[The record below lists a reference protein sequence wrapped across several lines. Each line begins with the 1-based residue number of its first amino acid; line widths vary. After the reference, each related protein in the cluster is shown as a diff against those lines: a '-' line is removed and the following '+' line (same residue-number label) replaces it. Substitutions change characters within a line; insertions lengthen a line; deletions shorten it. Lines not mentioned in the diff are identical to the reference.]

1 MPENPRLTWHFERTY
16 RPLKLSN
23 SSATTVVKYRIAIAK
38 LSDFLGHNP
47 TVYDLDDEIIT
58 AYLGW
63 MVSEGLAEPT
73 ANSYG
78 SKIMSLWTY
87 LAKRRI
93 ADKFPTFRLLREP
106 RRIPVTWTRE
116 QRQTLHRTLQSLTG
130 KVSGTPASVWWS
142 GLVRTLEETAERRGA
157 VLGFRW
163 DDLDEETGW
172 IVSRAE
178 NRKGKT
184 EDLAFRLHPD
194 TLRLLRQ
201 FARVSDL
208 MFHWEKC
215 RASLFNNF
223 RSILIK
229 AGLPSDRKRMFQC
242 FRRTTATEI
251 EIAGGDATELLGHSE
266 RKITLTYY
274 LDRSKL
280 RRIQP
285 SDIIR
290 KEEGPDKVA

>member
-23 SSATTVVKYRIAIAK
+23 SSATTVIKYRIAIAK
-38 LSDFLGHNP
+38 LRDFVGHDP
-47 TVYDLDDEIIT
+47 TVGDLNDEIVT
-58 AYLGW
+58 AFLGW
-63 MVSEGLAEPT
+63 MVSEGLAVPT

-78 SKIMSLWTY
+78 SKIGSLWTF

-93 ADKFPTFRLLREP
+93 APLFPTFRLLKEP

-116 QRQTLHRTLQSLTG
+116 QRQTLHRTLHSLKG
-130 KVSGTPASVWWS
+130 KIAGTPAAVFWT
-142 GLVRTLEETAERRGA
+142 GLVRTLEETAERAGA
-157 VLGFRW
+157 VFSFRW
-163 DDLDEETGW
+163 DDLDEKTGW
-172 IVSRAE
+172 IISRAE

-194 TLRLLRQ
+194 TLKILRQ

-208 MFHWEKC
+208 IFYWPKC
-215 RASLFNNF
+215 RASLWNNY
-223 RSILIK
+223 RGILVQ

-280 RRIQP
+280 RKIQP

-290 KEEGPDKVA
+290 KPDEPDRAA

>member
-1 MPENPRLTWHFERTY
+1 
-16 RPLKLSN
+16 
-23 SSATTVVKYRIAIAK
+23 
-38 LSDFLGHNP
+38 
-47 TVYDLDDEIIT
+47 
-58 AYLGW
+58 

-116 QRQTLHRTLQSLTG
+116 QRQTLHKAIQSLTG
-130 KVSGTPASVWWS
+130 NVSGTPASVWWS
-142 GLVRTLEETAERRGA
+142 GLVRTLEETAERRGG

-172 IVSRAE
+172 IISRAE

-184 EDLAFRLHPD
+184 EDLAFRLHPE
-194 TLRLLRQ
+194 TLGILRQ

-223 RSILIK
+223 RRILQD

-280 RRIQP
+280 RKIQP

-290 KEEGPDKVA
+290 KPDEPDRAA

>member
-1 MPENPRLTWHFERTY
+1 MPENSRLSWHFERTY

-38 LSDFLGHNP
+38 LGDFLGHNP
-47 TVYDLDDEIIT
+47 TVDDLDDEIIT

-116 QRQTLHRTLQSLTG
+116 QRQTLHRAIQSLKG
-130 KVSGTPASVWWS
+130 KVSGTPAALWWS

-163 DDLDEETGW
+163 DDLDDETGW
-172 IVSRAE
+172 LVSRAE

-184 EDLAFRLHPD
+184 EDLAFRLHPE
-194 TLRLLRQ
+194 TLGILRQ

-223 RSILIK
+223 RRILQD

-280 RRIQP
+280 RKIQP

-290 KEEGPDKVA
+290 KPEGPDRAA

>member
-1 MPENPRLTWHFERTY
+1 MPANPLLSWHFEKTY

-23 SSATTVVKYRIAIAK
+23 SSATTVIKYRIAIAK
-38 LSDFLGHNP
+38 LRDFLGRSP
-47 TVYDLDDEIIT
+47 TIGDLDDEIAT
-58 AYLGW
+58 AFLGW
-63 MVSEGLAEPT
+63 MVSEGLAVPT

-78 SKIMSLWTY
+78 SKLMSLWTY
-87 LAKRRI
+87 LAKKRH
-93 ADKFPTFRLLREP
+93 AATFPTFRLLKEP
-106 RRIPVTWTRE
+106 RRIPVTWTQT
-116 QRQTLHRTLQSLTG
+116 QRQALHKHLQSLTG
-130 KVSGTPASVWWS
+130 KVSATPAAIWWT

-157 VLGFRW
+157 VLSFRW

-184 EDLAFRLHPD
+184 EDLAFRLHPE
-194 TLRLLRQ
+194 TLGLLRK

-208 MFHWEKC
+208 IFHWEKC
-215 RASLFNNF
+215 RASLFNNY
-223 RSILIK
+223 RRILQD

-266 RKITLTYY
+266 RTITLKYY

-280 RRIQP
+280 RKIQP
-285 SDIIR
+285 SDILR
-290 KEEGPDKVA
+290 DPEGPDKVA